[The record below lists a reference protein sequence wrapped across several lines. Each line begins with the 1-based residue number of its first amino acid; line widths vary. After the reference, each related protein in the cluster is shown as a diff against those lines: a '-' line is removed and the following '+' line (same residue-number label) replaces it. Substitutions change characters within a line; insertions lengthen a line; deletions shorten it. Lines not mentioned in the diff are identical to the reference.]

1 MSAFIPEDNS
11 LLSLG
16 KTTITAGYTDV
27 VLVECEFLQEQS
39 AHYQPRWTKQLRVP
53 DYFTLGRRE
62 RETEL
67 K

>member
-39 AHYQPRWTKQLRVP
+39 AH
-53 DYFTLGRRE
+53 
-62 RETEL
+62 
-67 K
+67 